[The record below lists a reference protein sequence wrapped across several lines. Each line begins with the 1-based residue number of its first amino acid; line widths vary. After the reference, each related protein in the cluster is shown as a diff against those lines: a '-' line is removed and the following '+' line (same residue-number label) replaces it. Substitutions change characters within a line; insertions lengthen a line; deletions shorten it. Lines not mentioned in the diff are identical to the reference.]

1 MGSSDGNQDTNETPD
16 LTNNTAAVEINKD
29 AQKVKKY
36 ADIIVHQC
44 NVNKF
49 QRKNKQMGT
58 LRVQTTNT

>member
-1 MGSSDGNQDTNETPD
+1 MGSPDGNQDTNETPD

-49 QRKNKQMGT
+49 QRKK
-58 LRVQTTNT
+58 LTNGELAYSDYQ

>member
-1 MGSSDGNQDTNETPD
+1 MGSPDGNQDTNETPD
-16 LTNNTAAVEINKD
+16 LTNNTAAVDINRD

-49 QRKNKQMGT
+49 QRKNKQMET

>member
-1 MGSSDGNQDTNETPD
+1 MGSPDGNQDTNETPD

-49 QRKNKQMGT
+49 QRKK
-58 LRVQTTNT
+58 LTNGELACSDYQ